1 MKMLL
6 TDSLMRSTQLLRMIG
21 GKGQFT
27 VYCQCLH
34 ILVPGPGNSG
44 DRGKKYIGFRNML
57 NRNMTIHVSALADHV
72 LYTRG

>member
-6 TDSLMRSTQLLRMIG
+6 TDSLMRSTPLLHMIG
-21 GKGQFT
+21 GKGRCT

-44 DRGKKYIGFRNML
+44 GGGKKYIGFRNMS
-57 NRNMTIHVSALADHV
+57 NQNMTIHVSALADPE